1 MYKCSV
7 EIHRL
12 SQNIFL
18 EWMHLQHWA
27 TKLDTVKESLERQTA
42 EFEAKKAAA
51 SAAASCGTPQVPT
64 VQLQTE
70 IIQYLL
76 KNVTVIT
83 TKGGNSVHFLHSYTW
98 KCNIDKNLKGT

>member
-27 TKLDTVKESLERQTA
+27 TKLDTVKESLEKQTA
-42 EFEAKKAAA
+42 ELEAKKASA

-64 VQLQTE
+64 AVTRKSHECMKRWVQLLAAAE
-70 IIQYLL
+70 FR
-76 KNVTVIT
+76 K
-83 TKGGNSVHFLHSYTW
+83 W
-98 KCNIDKNLKGT
+98 EDDKHAAEATAA